1 MEGWMNHFFK
11 VINKVLSIVGGT
23 ALSLMMFMTVADVI
37 MRAGGHPILGT
48 YEMVALMLAIVIGFT
63 IPMVSLARGHVYMEI
78 ILEKLS
84 VRNKA
89 LMNTFTRILCFGLF
103 AIITVLAFLYYTSV
117 ISWPIVYGG
126 KPFNSFPSFIVVT
139 IVLTI
144 FTVTIA
150 SLATFSARS
159 RLVPGREN
167 TIFDHRATDDKFV
180 IVVNTDILDNTKSEQ
195 IATLMKEQGAVEVLD
210 KEFENIIE

>member
-1 MEGWMNHFFK
+1 MKRAFK
-11 VINKVLSIVGGT
+11 IGIFDEEERFISSIKSLQEKEYTIYDVFTPYPVHEVFHLLKRKSRLPT
-23 ALSLMMFMTVADVI
+23 AAYF
-37 MRAGGHPILGT
+37 
-48 YEMVALMLAIVIGFT
+48 
-63 IPMVSLARGHVYMEI
+63 
-78 ILEKLS
+78 
-84 VRNKA
+84 
-89 LMNTFTRILCFGLF
+89 FGLF
-103 AIITVLAFLYYTSV
+103 AIIAVLAFLYYTSV

-159 RLVPGREN
+159 KLIPGREN

-180 IVVNTDILDNTKSEQ
+180 IVVNTDILDNSKSEQ
-195 IATLMKEQGAVEVLD
+195 ITLLMKEQGATEVLD
-210 KEFENIIE
+210 KEFENINA